1 MPDLYLGP
9 DSFRF
14 EQVVVERLI
23 APEQAGN
30 YALGVK
36 DDAGEFI
43 PKYIGRSD
51 TDLRM
56 ELISKLAP
64 TEYQYF
70 KFSIGS
76 PRGAFQIEC
85 AQFHL
90 FKGKIESMRD
100 AGGTHPVAPTGTD
113 FKCFLCGA

>member
-14 EQVVVERLI
+14 EEVVVERLI
-23 APEQAGN
+23 LPERAGN
-30 YALGVK
+30 YALGIK
-36 DDAGEFI
+36 DDAGEFV

-56 ELISKLAP
+56 ELIGKLATAKYP
-64 TEYQYF
+64 YF
-70 KFSIGS
+70 KFSVSS
-76 PRGAFQIEC
+76 PQGAFQIEC

-100 AGGTHPVAPTGTD
+100 AGGAHPARPAGTEI
-113 FKCFLCGA
+113 KCFLCGA